1 MSDLAD
7 VLGEDFIFI
16 ISFNIP
22 EQLLLSLNFE
32 YHLAV
37 DVLNVE
43 VFSSDHQ
50 SPSIAINVV
59 VERMISVAAV
69 GQRQRVVPSS
79 SLLERIDRLWGWL
92 GSIVLGGLLHFSC

>member
-7 VLGEDFIFI
+7 VLREDFIFI

-32 YHLAV
+32 NHLAV

-43 VFSSDHQ
+43 VFSCDHQ
-50 SPSIAINVV
+50 RSSIAINMVIECV
-59 VERMISVAAV
+59 ISMATV
-69 GQRQRVVPSS
+69 SK
-79 SLLERIDRLWGWL
+79 
-92 GSIVLGGLLHFSC
+92 